1 MSHSHWEARE
11 RDYVIVTLTPSRA
24 GVVHLTGVSLNYRT
38 DGSHYFRR
46 GTDTIDLDVR
56 VSAR

>member
-1 MSHSHWEARE
+1 
-11 RDYVIVTLTPSRA
+11 
-24 GVVHLTGVSLNYRT
+24 VSLSYRT